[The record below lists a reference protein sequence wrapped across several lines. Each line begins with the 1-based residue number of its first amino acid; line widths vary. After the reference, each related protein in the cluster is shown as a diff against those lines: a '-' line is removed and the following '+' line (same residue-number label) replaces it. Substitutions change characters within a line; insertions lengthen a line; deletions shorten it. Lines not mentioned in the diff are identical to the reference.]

1 MLEGC
6 GLRGVPTRC
15 IGPWALAA
23 AGAIVLGGMMLGG
36 CGGQPVNTEENP
48 VGGGTATISGTVVD
62 ASEVGT
68 PVGDA
73 YVYVPTRTARS
84 ASAEIRT
91 NYAQDV
97 TGADGAYSLEA
108 IPAGMQTLVVE
119 PRQASGYSR
128 IEIMIDIEEGAD
140 MALRITV
147 VPTELA
153 EQVAYMTVDP
163 TAATLEPGGTQ
174 QYQATVFDETGSP
187 MGLTPVWMVTN
198 QVGTIDADGLF
209 TAGNETKSGSIVA
222 FLSGI
227 FQSVPVTVETAQP
240 ENQAPAVAMSA
251 APTAGSAPLDVAV
264 ALQAS
269 DFDGSVATMSVD
281 WGDGSDPI
289 VSSTGALPAS
299 LSHIYELDGSYAIVA
314 KAWDDEGAMSSAV
327 AAVRVAHTNTD
338 PTCDLSA
345 NAVSGR
351 APVGVTFTLSA
362 SDDDEGDGIASWE
375 LDFGDGSTPGSGAG
389 LSASQQVSH
398 NYTTVGTHLAHL
410 RVTDSFGGTATDTV
424 AISVSSVDNDPPQAL
439 LLATPTSGTAPLTV
453 TFTGDG
459 SDPDGTV
466 TTYSLDFGNDGVAE
480 WSSASAPGAVTHDY
494 SVAGRYEAKL
504 TTTDDDGATAA
515 SIVDVSVS
523 PGPELVVA
531 PTSLDF
537 GSGTGALPLSIY
549 NDGGGTI
556 TWQCTAN
563 ADWIV
568 LSDTPGT
575 GDGVVQVTVDRTDLP
590 RGDYDGAVDIV
601 SNDGAVSVPVA
612 CHEGNHAPTLSSL
625 TAATAGITPGGS
637 VDVAASASDRDSDP
651 LSYSWSAS
659 AGEITGTGA
668 SITWTAPNSEGQST
682 ISCSVSDGSA
692 SSATASVSIAV
703 AYDTSGID
711 VTLRGAGRRR

>member
-1 MLEGC
+1 
-6 GLRGVPTRC
+6 
-15 IGPWALAA
+15 
-23 AGAIVLGGMMLGG
+23 
-36 CGGQPVNTEENP
+36 
-48 VGGGTATISGTVVD
+48 
-62 ASEVGT
+62 
-68 PVGDA
+68 
-73 YVYVPTRTARS
+73 
-84 ASAEIRT
+84 
-91 NYAQDV
+91 
-97 TGADGAYSLEA
+97 
-108 IPAGMQTLVVE
+108 
-119 PRQASGYSR
+119 
-128 IEIMIDIEEGAD
+128 
-140 MALRITV
+140 
-147 VPTELA
+147 
-153 EQVAYMTVDP
+153 
-163 TAATLEPGGTQ
+163 
-174 QYQATVFDETGSP
+174 
-187 MGLTPVWMVTN
+187 
-198 QVGTIDADGLF
+198 
-209 TAGNETKSGSIVA
+209 
-222 FLSGI
+222 
-227 FQSVPVTVETAQP
+227 
-240 ENQAPAVAMSA
+240 
-251 APTAGSAPLDVAV
+251 
-264 ALQAS
+264 
-269 DFDGSVATMSVD
+269 
-281 WGDGSDPI
+281 
-289 VSSTGALPAS
+289 
-299 LSHIYELDGSYAIVA
+299 
-314 KAWDDEGAMSSAV
+314 
-327 AAVRVAHTNTD
+327 
-338 PTCDLSA
+338 
-345 NAVSGR
+345 
-351 APVGVTFTLSA
+351 
-362 SDDDEGDGIASWE
+362 
-375 LDFGDGSTPGSGAG
+375 
-389 LSASQQVSH
+389 
-398 NYTTVGTHLAHL
+398 
-410 RVTDSFGGTATDTV
+410 
-424 AISVSSVDNDPPQAL
+424 VDNDPPQAL

-494 SVAGRYEAKL
+494 CVAGRYEAKL

-601 SNDGAVSVPVA
+601 SNDGAVSVPIA

-625 TAATAGITPGGS
+625 TAAEAGTTPGGS

-659 AGEITGTGA
+659 AGEISGTGA
-668 SITWTAPNSEGQST
+668 SIAWTAPNSEGQST

-703 AYDTSGID
+703 AYDTSGVD